1 MAKPK
6 LFIGSS
12 QKNLRVA
19 GVLAEALEESAQ
31 VRVWNEGVFGL
42 NQGFLETLLKQLEEY
57 DFAAFVLASD
67 DLTTS
72 ADQSRPSPRDNVL
85 FESGLFMGVLGRDR
99 VFLVYDDAVRLKIP
113 SDLAGLTLASYDG
126 SRMVNEPQAAVRA
139 ACRKISDAITA
150 SRYPH
155 LIGDWKSVYPLTFE
169 DGCPMVDE
177 VLEVRP
183 GRNGLIFATKT
194 SSLNDFYTASGHLTL
209 DRQIDGPVEVSRG
222 HERHGGRIP
231 ADDLSH
237 LRPDV
242 WLLHDTR
249 CRGLGGVRHVGHGE
263 DDRCRRGNGHRADQ
277 ERTRSPR
284 AGDVLA
290 ADAAGP
296 ERLNPAE
303 LAAAVHPNL
312 RAAHPPEFQWES
324 PKPLPGSRSDVS

>member
-42 NQGFLETLLKQLEEY
+42 NRGFLETLLKQLEEY

-126 SRMVNEPQAAVRA
+126 SRMLNEPQAAVRA

-209 DRQIDGPVEVSRG
+209 DRQIMGRWKSREGTNDMEGAFLLTISPTSDLMYGYFTTPDTVGSVVFATWVMAKMTGADEATVTERIKKGQDRLARATFSGPMAPG
-222 HERHGGRIP
+222 
-231 ADDLSH
+231 
-237 LRPDV
+237 
-242 WLLHDTR
+242 T
-249 CRGLGGVRHVGHGE
+249 
-263 DDRCRRGNGHRADQ
+263 
-277 ERTRSPR
+277 SP
-284 AGDVLA
+284 
-290 ADAAGP
+290 
-296 ERLNPAE
+296 
-303 LAAAVHPNL
+303 
-312 RAAHPPEFQWES
+312 
-324 PKPLPGSRSDVS
+324 

>member
-19 GVLAEALEESAQ
+19 GVLADALEESAQ

-72 ADQSRPSPRDNVL
+72 ADESRPSPRDNVL

-99 VFLVYDDAVRLKIP
+99 VFLVYDEAVKLKIP
-113 SDLAGLTLASYDG
+113 SDLAGVTLASYDG
-126 SRMVNEPQAAVRA
+126 SRILNEPEAAVRA
-139 ACRKISDAITA
+139 ASRKINDAITA

-177 VLEVRP
+177 VIEVRP

-194 SSLNDFYTASGHLTL
+194 SSLNDLYTASGYLTL
-209 DRQIDGPVEVSRG
+209 DRQIMGRWKSREG
-222 HERHGGRIP
+222 TNDMEGAFLLTISPTSDLMYGYFTTPDTVGSVVFATWVMAKMTGADEATVNERIRKGQDRL
-231 ADDLSH
+231 ARATFS
-237 LRPDV
+237 RP
-242 WLLHDTR
+242 T
-249 CRGLGGVRHVGHGE
+249 
-263 DDRCRRGNGHRADQ
+263 A
-277 ERTRSPR
+277 
-284 AGDVLA
+284 
-290 ADAAGP
+290 
-296 ERLNPAE
+296 
-303 LAAAVHPNL
+303 
-312 RAAHPPEFQWES
+312 
-324 PKPLPGSRSDVS
+324 PGTSS